1 MQSIVSLGEIRLC
14 LFKALFLYIL
24 AIFIVYVII
33 PERKGLEL
41 FAGQSEVAQN
51 VLYKMQLTNQSPSK
65 KKKTHVLKILF
76 GILNPY
82 YAFLRRRRKKALRWF
97 RNRQV

>member
-33 PERKGLEL
+33 PERKVLEL
-41 FAGQSEVAQN
+41 FAGQCEVAQN
-51 VLYKMQLTNQSPSK
+51 ALYKMQFTNQSPTVISMY
-65 KKKTHVLKILF
+65 HVLKILF
-76 GILNPY
+76 GIFTLC
-82 YAFLRRRRKKALRWF
+82 AGGGFRARRLS
-97 RNRQV
+97 